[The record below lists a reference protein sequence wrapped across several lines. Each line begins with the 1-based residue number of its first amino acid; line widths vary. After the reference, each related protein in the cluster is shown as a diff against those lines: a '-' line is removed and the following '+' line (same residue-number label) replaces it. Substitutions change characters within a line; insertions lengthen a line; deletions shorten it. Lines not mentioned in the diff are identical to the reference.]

1 MKYAKKFKLVPYST
15 ETPGVSQVATTF
27 NNALT
32 SNTFPDEKVKIYNQA
47 LSKIKEL
54 NPTDTSI
61 DKKYDKFEENNDDP
75 NEDPDDRKKRIA
87 KEIEEL
93 EKITSEQTAS
103 KTVKDYSN
111 SDFLKTQKYKEK
123 SKFDNEKFMNLLTT
137 LSNDLYSSYGKMY
150 HIEKHL
156 NMLSG
161 LQQGENA
168 TKMEELRNLRNIVSN
183 LNPNLTWND
192 NSLTY
197 KNNTL
202 NPRYSAATPEYVD
215 KSINNTINTPKK
227 LKNTPIDTPKNTVKL
242 KETPIQIENQADYI
256 PILNKSDSLKKVS
269 PEQNTPKRSKLTDI
283 TPLEPMTYITPQ
295 ANQLVNS
302 VSTANKPITT
312 QFYGFT
318 NDLSYINE
326 DENNDKLNLTNLNDL
341 DLTEPL
347 PKLTKKQK
355 HKQEKNQK
363 AKQKKIDKANK
374 SLEKYL
380 RKQKEK
386 LDNEKIEEENV
397 EKSEEAPPKRQ
408 RVLNDH
414 PISNIIPQ
422 EPEQTRPK
430 RKKKKND
437 I

>member
-1 MKYAKKFKLVPYST
+1 M
-15 ETPGVSQVATTF
+15 TF
-27 NNALT
+27 
-32 SNTFPDEKVKIYNQA
+32 
-47 LSKIKEL
+47 
-54 NPTDTSI
+54 
-61 DKKYDKFEENNDDP
+61 
-75 NEDPDDRKKRIA
+75 
-87 KEIEEL
+87 
-93 EKITSEQTAS
+93 
-103 KTVKDYSN
+103 
-111 SDFLKTQKYKEK
+111 
-123 SKFDNEKFMNLLTT
+123 
-137 LSNDLYSSYGKMY
+137 
-150 HIEKHL
+150 
-156 NMLSG
+156 
-161 LQQGENA
+161 
-168 TKMEELRNLRNIVSN
+168 
-183 LNPNLTWND
+183 
-192 NSLTY
+192 

-202 NPRYSAATPEYVD
+202 NTRYSAATPEYVD
-215 KSINNTINTPKK
+215 KSINNTINTSKK

-397 EKSEEAPPKRQ
+397 EKSIKIEEAPPKRQ

>member
-1 MKYAKKFKLVPYST
+1 
-15 ETPGVSQVATTF
+15 
-27 NNALT
+27 
-32 SNTFPDEKVKIYNQA
+32 
-47 LSKIKEL
+47 
-54 NPTDTSI
+54 
-61 DKKYDKFEENNDDP
+61 
-75 NEDPDDRKKRIA
+75 
-87 KEIEEL
+87 
-93 EKITSEQTAS
+93 
-103 KTVKDYSN
+103 
-111 SDFLKTQKYKEK
+111 
-123 SKFDNEKFMNLLTT
+123 
-137 LSNDLYSSYGKMY
+137 
-150 HIEKHL
+150 
-156 NMLSG
+156 
-161 LQQGENA
+161 
-168 TKMEELRNLRNIVSN
+168 
-183 LNPNLTWND
+183 
-192 NSLTY
+192 
-197 KNNTL
+197 
-202 NPRYSAATPEYVD
+202 
-215 KSINNTINTPKK
+215 
-227 LKNTPIDTPKNTVKL
+227 
-242 KETPIQIENQADYI
+242 
-256 PILNKSDSLKKVS
+256 
-269 PEQNTPKRSKLTDI
+269 
-283 TPLEPMTYITPQ
+283 MTYITPQ

-341 DLTEPL
+341 DLTQPL

-397 EKSEEAPPKRQ
+397 EKLLEKSIRIEEAPPKRQ